1 MRHQVRGRKL
11 SRTSAHKKAL
21 KRNLLSSLFTYE
33 RIETTVAKAKE
44 FRPNAERLITLAKE
58 RTLHNIRLAM
68 SYIPDKAVVKKLF
81 DVLGPRFS
89 SRPGGYT
96 RILKL
101 GKARLGDNAPR
112 AIFELVERTPKA
124 EPEAVDTKKAGD
136 AKNARTA
143 KKAKGG
149 KSADAG
155 AAEAKPKKKTSK
167 KAAATT

>member
-21 KRNLLSSLFTYE
+21 KRNLLSSLFTHE

-58 RTLHNIRLAM
+58 RNLHNIRLAM

-136 AKNARTA
+136 T

-149 KSADAG
+149 KGAGAG
-155 AAEAKPKKKTSK
+155 AAPAVESKPKKKTAK
-167 KAAATT
+167 KAAAAS